1 MSLIT
6 VSTED
11 PVFPKGNLIDKDYS
25 NPFRFTVTTGGT
37 IEIDFLTAVTFDGV
51 FIGNHNFDPSVAVTI
66 RVGAASP
73 PTTLVDSPAYRV
85 KNMLAKPASQ
95 TFRFLEV
102 SIVDAGA
109 SITEI
114 GELVVGVRQALPRGI
129 RFGSTIGIQQELI
142 RERTNRG
149 RRFAIELFQL
159 EKRSYQFRF
168 PESERAQFLAFW
180 QGVNGSLDPFVW
192 AENDAE
198 VDPAESLYVTIDDQG
213 FFPKELNE
221 PAPDAVF
228 DYSMTL
234 IEESVGAE
242 IAT

>member
-11 PVFPKGNLIDKDYS
+11 SVFPKANLIDKDYS

-37 IEIDFLTAVTFDGV
+37 IEIDFLTALAFDSV
-51 FIGNHNFDPSVAVTI
+51 FLGNHNFDPSVAVTI
-66 RVGAASP
+66 KVGASSP
-73 PTTLVDSPAYRV
+73 PTTLIDSPAFRV
-85 KNMLAKPASQ
+85 KNMLSKFATQ

-102 SIVDAGA
+102 GIVDAGA
-109 SITEI
+109 SNTEI
-114 GELVVGVRQALPRGI
+114 GEMVVGVRTVLPRGI
-129 RFGSTIGIQQELI
+129 RFGSTIGIQQEVI

-159 EKRSYQFRF
+159 ERRTHQFRF
-168 PESERAQFLAFW
+168 KESERAQFLAFW

-192 AENDAE
+192 VEDDLE
-198 VDPAESLYVTIDDQG
+198 PDPAESLFVTIDDQG
-213 FFPKELNE
+213 FFPKELTD

-234 IEESVGAE
+234 IEESAGAE